1 MRFIFDLAGT
11 VIDSSH
17 RQGDGSLD
25 DWRRLN
31 TVGNIM
37 RDGLLPLA
45 GKMQTA
51 IQDGL
56 DVWVC
61 TSRVMGKADFAF
73 LRMQSLL
80 PNGGPVIH
88 RISDAD
94 DRDCGDLK
102 LAKLLDDLALLG
114 HDNRP
119 EIGDGLLDGG
129 FGIHQKI
136 MVSVHYAMLLRMNW
150 LYCTG
155 STTRSPAFRMV
166 S

>member
-1 MRFIFDLAGT
+1 MRFIFDLDGT

-17 RQGDGSLD
+17 RQGDTLD
-25 DWRRLN
+25 DWRRMN

-37 RDGLLPLA
+37 RDRLLPLA

-94 DRDCGDLK
+94 DRDCGALK
-102 LAKLLDDLALLG
+102 LAKLQGMAAGMGVSWARFANDSIMFDDSIVVQDTMRNA
-114 HDNRP
+114 
-119 EIGDGLLDGG
+119 GLRVVD
-129 FGIHQKI
+129 
-136 MVSVHYAMLLRMNW
+136 SVQYNQFILR
-150 LYCTG
+150 
-155 STTRSPAFRMV
+155 SIA
-166 S
+166 

>member
-1 MRFIFDLAGT
+1 MRFIFDLDGT
-11 VIDSSH
+11 VVDSSH
-17 RQGDGSLD
+17 RQGDGSLN
-25 DWRRLN
+25 DWRRMN

-73 LRMQSLL
+73 LRLQKLL

-88 RISDAD
+88 RIGENDQ
-94 DRDCGDLK
+94 RPCGELK
-102 LAKLLDDLALLG
+102 LAKLRGYAAGMGITWAQFAHDSIMFDDSLDVQKTLRGA
-114 HDNRP
+114 
-119 EIGDGLLDGG
+119 
-129 FGIHQKI
+129 GIRVIDPVQFNTYIQNK
-136 MVSVHYAMLLRMNW
+136 VA
-150 LYCTG
+150 
-155 STTRSPAFRMV
+155 
-166 S
+166 

>member
-1 MRFIFDLAGT
+1 MRFIFDLDGT

-17 RQGDGSLD
+17 RQGDTLA
-25 DWRRLN
+25 DWRRMN

-37 RDGLLPLA
+37 RDRLLPLA
-45 GKMQTA
+45 GKMQAA

-94 DRDCGDLK
+94 DRDCGALK
-102 LAKLLDDLALLG
+102 LAKLQGMAASMGVSWARFANDSLMFDDSIDVQATMR
-114 HDNRP
+114 DA
-119 EIGDGLLDGG
+119 GLRVVDPVQ
-129 FGIHQKI
+129 FNSYIARKI
-136 MVSVHYAMLLRMNW
+136 A
-150 LYCTG
+150 
-155 STTRSPAFRMV
+155 
-166 S
+166 

>member
-1 MRFIFDLAGT
+1 MRFIFDLDGT

-45 GKMQTA
+45 GKLQTA

-102 LAKLLDDLALLG
+102 LAKLRGMAAGMGVSWARFANDSIMFDDSIVVQDTMRNA
-114 HDNRP
+114 
-119 EIGDGLLDGG
+119 GLRVVDPVQYNQ
-129 FGIHQKI
+129 FI
-136 MVSVHYAMLLRMNW
+136 LR
-150 LYCTG
+150 
-155 STTRSPAFRMV
+155 SIA
-166 S
+166 

>member
-1 MRFIFDLAGT
+1 MRFIFDLDGT
-11 VIDSSH
+11 VVDSSH
-17 RQGDGSLD
+17 RQGDGSLN

-73 LRMQSLL
+73 LRLQNLL

-88 RISDAD
+88 RIGENDQ
-94 DRDCGDLK
+94 RPCGELK
-102 LAKLLDDLALLG
+102 LAKLRGYAAGMGITWAQFAHDSIMFDDSLDVQKTLRGA
-114 HDNRP
+114 
-119 EIGDGLLDGG
+119 
-129 FGIHQKI
+129 GIRVIDPVQFNSYIQNK
-136 MVSVHYAMLLRMNW
+136 VA
-150 LYCTG
+150 
-155 STTRSPAFRMV
+155 
-166 S
+166 

>member
-1 MRFIFDLAGT
+1 MRFIFDLDGT
-11 VIDSSH
+11 VVDSSH
-17 RQGDGSLD
+17 RQGDGSLN

-56 DVWVC
+56 DIWVC

-73 LRMQSLL
+73 LRLQNLL

-88 RISDAD
+88 RIGENDQ
-94 DRDCGDLK
+94 RPCGELK
-102 LAKLLDDLALLG
+102 LAKLRGYAAGMGITWAQFAHDSIMFDDSLDVQKTLRGA
-114 HDNRP
+114 
-119 EIGDGLLDGG
+119 
-129 FGIHQKI
+129 GIRVIDPVQFNAYIQNK
-136 MVSVHYAMLLRMNW
+136 VA
-150 LYCTG
+150 
-155 STTRSPAFRMV
+155 
-166 S
+166 

>member
-1 MRFIFDLAGT
+1 MRFIFDLDGT

-102 LAKLLDDLALLG
+102 LAKLRGMAAGMGVSWARFANDSIMFDDSIVVQDTMRNA
-114 HDNRP
+114 
-119 EIGDGLLDGG
+119 GLRVVDPVQYNQ
-129 FGIHQKI
+129 FI
-136 MVSVHYAMLLRMNW
+136 LR
-150 LYCTG
+150 
-155 STTRSPAFRMV
+155 SIA
-166 S
+166 

>member
-1 MRFIFDLAGT
+1 MRFIFDLDGT
-11 VIDSSH
+11 VIDSAH
-17 RQGDGSLD
+17 RQGDGSLN

-56 DVWVC
+56 DIWVC

-73 LRMQSLL
+73 LRLQNLL

-88 RISDAD
+88 RIGENDE
-94 DRDCGDLK
+94 RPCGELK
-102 LAKLLDDLALLG
+102 LAKLRGYAAGMGINWAQFAHDSIMFDDSLDVQKTLRGA
-114 HDNRP
+114 
-119 EIGDGLLDGG
+119 
-129 FGIHQKI
+129 GIRVIDPVQFNTYIQNK
-136 MVSVHYAMLLRMNW
+136 VA
-150 LYCTG
+150 
-155 STTRSPAFRMV
+155 
-166 S
+166 

>member
-1 MRFIFDLAGT
+1 MRFIFDLDGT
-11 VIDSSH
+11 VIDSAH
-17 RQGDGSLD
+17 RQGETLA
-25 DWRRLN
+25 DWRRMN

-73 LRMQSLL
+73 LRLQGLL

-88 RISDAD
+88 RIGENDQ
-94 DRDCGDLK
+94 RPCGELK
-102 LAKLLDDLALLG
+102 LAKLRGYAAGMGITWAQFAHDSIMFDDSLDVQKTLRGA
-114 HDNRP
+114 
-119 EIGDGLLDGG
+119 
-129 FGIHQKI
+129 GIRVIDPVQFNTYIARKI
-136 MVSVHYAMLLRMNW
+136 A
-150 LYCTG
+150 
-155 STTRSPAFRMV
+155 
-166 S
+166 